1 MKLRAW
7 RLTITN
13 TGHKL
18 IKQFDRI
25 ETLLESLG
33 IDAES
38 FLSFVE
44 WALSEQL
51 VEILS
56 KIEDLQKKGYFMSR
70 DSLKQFRDL
79 LRYRTGR
86 EWSTH
91 DLDLLFNAV
100 KNRLEK
106 HFRESVAYGEY
117 LKLLWTTPHRCV
129 KCGKEP
135 PEVDLHIDH
144 IIPVSL
150 GGPSK
155 RHNIQFLCEECNLRK
170 SNKLEGGKPW
180 LDLL

>member
-1 MKLRAW
+1 M
-7 RLTITN
+7 TN
-13 TGHKL
+13 TRHKL
-18 IKQFDRI
+18 IKQFERI

-33 IDAES
+33 IDADS

-56 KIEDLQKKGYFMSR
+56 NVEDLQKKDYFTRR

-79 LRYRTGR
+79 LRYRTDR
-86 EWSTH
+86 KWSTH
-91 DLDLLFNAV
+91 DLNLLFNAV
-100 KNRLEK
+100 KNKLEK
-106 HFRESVAYGEY
+106 HFREPVTYGEY
-117 LKLLWTTPHRCV
+117 LKLLWTAPHRCV

-135 PEVDLHIDH
+135 PKVNLHIDH

-150 GGPSK
+150 GGSSK
-155 RHNIQFLCEECNLRK
+155 RHNIQFLCEKCNLKK